1 MRKQKEAKSGQQ
13 SALYA
18 VTERFSQHNI
28 GVFILLSATKDTN
41 GNGKIAK
48 PKITKISHFF
58 SIGKHRDS
66 NTNTRTNIKHEK
78 IKNLFSFHLLNN
90 IFNVR

>member
-48 PKITKISHFF
+48 PKITKISHF
-58 SIGKHRDS
+58 SLLA
-66 NTNTRTNIKHEK
+66 NTEIQIQIHAQT
-78 IKNLFSFHLLNN
+78 
-90 IFNVR
+90 